1 VVALS
6 FSFAHPARD
15 VLPTLVHFR
24 RLLPL
29 NIQIWAGGAGISI
42 IRKKPQGVKL
52 FFDLNEAILALNDI
66 PIQ

>member
-1 VVALS
+1 
-6 FSFAHPARD
+6 
-15 VLPTLVHFR
+15 
-24 RLLPL
+24 LLPL